1 MATVAELGAEF
12 GKREEAEAVAAQFR
26 AEMEAIRRLPRLE
39 PPPRALFVLA
49 GGNRPQLIAGRDSL
63 FTALIEMAGGLH
75 PAEHEGYKLLSPEAL
90 IKLAPE
96 IIFVIGEAIG
106 PDGLPIVFRCPGW
119 AKRRR
124 AGRGASGSSAGTASA
139 MWGCPGRPAC
149 ARCARLFGP
158 RLMLLDRRA
167 HPFSEALIFAA
178 LLLAVLIVPLFAL
191 SLGAVEMPLGD
202 LLRLLWD
209 GDPARAV
216 ERAILWEIRLPRVL
230 LALVSGAAL
239 AVAGALMQTLFRNPL
254 ADPGLI
260 GSSAGAALAAAIVLI
275 ALPEWLALASWVLP
289 LSAFVGALLAMLAA
303 LALAS
308 RDGRYAVA
316 DLLLA
321 GIAIN
326 ALCSSAIGLLVYLAA
341 DDQLRAFTLWTLGSL
356 AAAKPEAVAAVALAL
371 LLAFALAFWQ
381 RRALDALLL
390 GEGRPLRS
398 ECRWSGSSAWP
409 WRARLWW
416 WAAWSLLPG
425 SSASSA

>member
-1 MATVAELGAEF
+1 
-12 GKREEAEAVAAQFR
+12 
-26 AEMEAIRRLPRLE
+26 
-39 PPPRALFVLA
+39 
-49 GGNRPQLIAGRDSL
+49 
-63 FTALIEMAGGLH
+63 
-75 PAEHEGYKLLSPEAL
+75 
-90 IKLAPE
+90 
-96 IIFVIGEAIG
+96 
-106 PDGLPIVFRCPGW
+106 
-119 AKRRR
+119 
-124 AGRGASGSSAGTASA
+124 
-139 MWGCPGRPAC
+139 
-149 ARCARLFGP
+149 
-158 RLMLLDRRA
+158 MLLDRRA

-178 LLLAVLIVPLFAL
+178 LLVAVLIVPLFAL

-356 AAAKPEAVAAVALAL
+356 AAAKPAAVAAVALAL

-390 GEGRPLRS
+390 GEGEAASLGVPVEWIKRLALVGAALVVGSVVAFAGIIGFIGLIVPNLVRMLLGPRHGGLLPASALLGASLLALADLLARVLARPLELPLGILTALLGAPFFLALLRRRS
-398 ECRWSGSSAWP
+398 A
-409 WRARLWW
+409 
-416 WAAWSLLPG
+416 
-425 SSASSA
+425 